1 MRYLFALA
9 LGVLGCAVLIGLGIW
24 QVQRL
29 HWKQAMLAQIEARIS
44 AAPGGLPAPGA
55 PERKYTPVRVEGRTT
70 GQEILVL
77 TGRKGVGPGYEVISA
92 FETGGR
98 RVLVDRG
105 FVPDADR
112 ATPRPATPLTVTG
125 NLHWPEE
132 TDRYTP
138 PPDLRTGIWFARD
151 TRAMAEALGTEPVL
165 IVARRV
171 EGDAQGVSP
180 VPLGTEGIPND
191 HLGYAITWFS
201 LAAVWA
207 GMTAFLIWRIRR
219 QQT

>member
-1 MRYLFALA
+1 MRYLFPLG
-9 LGVLGCAVLIGLGIW
+9 LGVLGCALLISLGLW

-29 HWKQAMLAQIEARIS
+29 HWKQAMLAQISARIA
-44 AAPGGLPAPGA
+44 AAPEGLPARGA
-55 PERKYTPVRVEGRTT
+55 PVRKYTPVRVEGRTT

-77 TGRKGVGPGYEVISA
+77 TGRKGDGPGYEVISA

-98 RVLVDRG
+98 RVLIDRG
-105 FVPDADR
+105 FVPDAAR
-112 ATPRPATPLTVTG
+112 GTPRPAVALTVTG

-138 PPDLRTGIWFARD
+138 PPDLRMGIWFARD
-151 TRAMAEALGTEPVL
+151 TQAMAQALGTEPVL
-165 IVARRV
+165 IVARQV
-171 EGDAQGVSP
+171 AGDEQGVSP
-180 VPLGTEGIPND
+180 VPLGLEGIPND